1 MTELLLGRLV
11 QMPFLAIT
19 WTVYSSPQCRSFQ
32 VQELFVVTHRCVCAS
47 RPVATAMY
55 VSFLLLA
62 IQLTE
67 PILELHSTL
76 ATTAWGIQGPR
87 DSKKHVNMILTIAFL
102 SLETTDQSERQF
114 KWCVNVRIGGKVLYP
129 YE

>member
-1 MTELLLGRLV
+1 M
-11 QMPFLAIT
+11 
-19 WTVYSSPQCRSFQ
+19 
-32 VQELFVVTHRCVCAS
+32 CAS